1 MSNQLPDFNP
11 RQAGT
16 AQVSGPYI
24 VIRMTREKDG
34 RFTELKDRRVV
45 TQNINRNIN
54 RVPHSR

>member
-1 MSNQLPDFNP
+1 MSSNLPAFNP
-11 RQAGT
+11 ARAGT
-16 AQVSGPYI
+16 AQVSGPYV

-34 RFTELKDRRVV
+34 YWSDIKDRRKV